1 MKKTVRLVLL
11 LLLQCS
17 FLCSFCQV
25 IDSRVCDSAV
35 RFPITPFTSYLRT
48 TQPIGIDS
56 VLQSQS
62 RFIRAENKPVLVF
75 NYDPYYYWVRII
87 VENPR
92 YESNHLMLLMAPYGL
107 YDGKLYKKQNSSW
120 KEVAHTG
127 LKYKFEDRSYQF
139 THHVFPFTL
148 EQKITDT
155 LYLSIDASNAY
166 KSFGFAL
173 LKPKELKMF
182 ENKIYFVFGIIV
194 GLLILFFVLNVS
206 LFFAM
211 KERLHIWYA
220 LYIFLLFLIVMKN
233 DLLDQQFLGLDSEK
247 AFRFT
252 PYMTIGAVAIA
263 VLMHVVQQFLKPVL
277 IQSKLLR
284 RLTQFLKIN
293 VLCSAAVH
301 FAVFVASKDYRVE
314 SVVFSWAKISTFLG
328 ICIIIINCIYC
339 IRRGFKGA
347 WFIVFGS
354 FVFMFGSVQR
364 LYFPS
369 TLSFLFPPTT
379 FHIGIIVETFVISMA
394 LIYRIWAERLRANQI
409 QTQTL
414 KDVSEEIH
422 DNVGHKL
429 ALAQQN
435 LEMIDHLQQKK
446 AEDGIGRAI
455 KQIKESNEVLR
466 HLSRTMKN
474 EPVQGKSMI
483 EKIQDLCNEMKEPG
497 LYKVDFTISGMR
509 YDFENQQQSNIIGIL
524 KGIFKNILKHS
535 KASTVVVSFVFELK
549 NLRIEVYDDGVGFEV
564 LKVKPKSNGLQN
576 IKNRCSSLNAA
587 FQIESKPGEGTRI
600 CIIVPIEE

>member
-1 MKKTVRLVLL
+1 
-11 LLLQCS
+11 
-17 FLCSFCQV
+17 
-25 IDSRVCDSAV
+25 
-35 RFPITPFTSYLRT
+35 
-48 TQPIGIDS
+48 
-56 VLQSQS
+56 
-62 RFIRAENKPVLVF
+62 
-75 NYDPYYYWVRII
+75 
-87 VENPR
+87 
-92 YESNHLMLLMAPYGL
+92 
-107 YDGKLYKKQNSSW
+107 
-120 KEVAHTG
+120 
-127 LKYKFEDRSYQF
+127 
-139 THHVFPFTL
+139 
-148 EQKITDT
+148 
-155 LYLSIDASNAY
+155 
-166 KSFGFAL
+166 
-173 LKPKELKMF
+173 
-182 ENKIYFVFGIIV
+182 
-194 GLLILFFVLNVS
+194 
-206 LFFAM
+206 
-211 KERLHIWYA
+211 
-220 LYIFLLFLIVMKN
+220 
-233 DLLDQQFLGLDSEK
+233 
-247 AFRFT
+247 
-252 PYMTIGAVAIA
+252 
-263 VLMHVVQQFLKPVL
+263 
-277 IQSKLLR
+277 
-284 RLTQFLKIN
+284 
-293 VLCSAAVH
+293 
-301 FAVFVASKDYRVE
+301 
-314 SVVFSWAKISTFLG
+314 
-328 ICIIIINCIYC
+328 
-339 IRRGFKGA
+339 
-347 WFIVFGS
+347 
-354 FVFMFGSVQR
+354 
-364 LYFPS
+364 
-369 TLSFLFPPTT
+369 
-379 FHIGIIVETFVISMA
+379 
-394 LIYRIWAERLRANQI
+394 
-409 QTQTL
+409 L